1 MTRPLPSSAPSPDWG
16 NMQRLT
22 VTSALPWRWTLVRD
36 HPGAGGQEDLRQAG
50 RGRRR
55 KALLEGLW
63 ANLDAQ
69 SSRCVSECFQGR
81 LGIPEEPKHQGPG

>member
-1 MTRPLPSSAPSPDWG
+1 
-16 NMQRLT
+16 MQRLT
-22 VTSALPWRWTLVRD
+22 VKSALSWRWTLVRD

-50 RGRRR
+50 RSRRR

-63 ANLDAQ
+63 ANLGAQ
-69 SSRCVSECFQGR
+69 SGRFLGERFQGC